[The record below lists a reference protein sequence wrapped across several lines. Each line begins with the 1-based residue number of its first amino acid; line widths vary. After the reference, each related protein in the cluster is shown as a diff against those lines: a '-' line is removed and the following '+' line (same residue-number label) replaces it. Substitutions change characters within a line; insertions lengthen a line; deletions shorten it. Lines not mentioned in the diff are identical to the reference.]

1 MKVTRRRA
9 WLQIAP
15 AALLAIAL
23 TGCGAARDA
32 GVARGVDGPPDA
44 VPRHEPLSATGNDP
58 YIVNGVRYRPLSSSA
73 GFVQHGIAS
82 WYGGD
87 FHGRRTSSGERY
99 DMHAM
104 SAAHQLL
111 PLPSYVRVTNLES
124 GRSVVVRVND
134 RGPFVHGRVID
145 LSHAAA
151 RKLGIWHPGTAR
163 VEVRALA
170 PGDPVPADNAVV
182 ASGEDAA
189 TLPVASAGGGILVQ
203 IGAYARRDNAHALRE
218 RVRHAGYR
226 VAKITPAEQDE
237 TGLYRVR
244 VGPYADTAEAQ
255 TAKQQLEAMLG
266 WRAKLVEE

>member
-1 MKVTRRRA
+1 MTRRRA
-9 WLQIAP
+9 WFQIAP

-23 TGCGAARDA
+23 AGCGVARDA
-32 GVARGVDGPPDA
+32 GFAGVAGEADGPPDA

-99 DMHAM
+99 DMNAM

-145 LSHAAA
+145 LSYAAA

-170 PGDPVPADNAVV
+170 PGAPVPADNALV
-182 ASGEDAA
+182 ASNDAA
-189 TLPVASAGGGILVQ
+189 TLPVASAGGGMLVQ

-218 RVRHAGYR
+218 RVRNAGYR

-244 VGPYADTAEAQ
+244 VGPYADLAEAQ
-255 TAKQQLEAMLG
+255 SAKQQLEAMLG